1 MGDAVSPE
9 LAELV
14 LEDTAEKMKAGVGHA
29 RTDFAKIRT
38 GRANP
43 ALIEKLMVDY
53 YGSDVPLQQI
63 ASFTVP
69 EARQLLVTPYDKS
82 SVGAIEKAIQ
92 NSDLG
97 LTPSNDG
104 VTIRL
109 SFPPLTQERRK
120 EYVRTVRKYA
130 EEAKIKLRNTRRAGR
145 HELEALEKDH
155 DITTDEL
162 HSYEKRLDDMI
173 HQHEADIDTAL
184 HAKEQELLED

>member
-1 MGDAVSPE
+1 VTSE
-9 LAELV
+9 LADLV
-14 LEDTAEKMKAGVGHA
+14 LEETTDKMRDGVGKA
-29 RTDFAKIRT
+29 RRDFAKIRT

-43 ALIEKLMVDY
+43 SLIEKLMVDY
-53 YGSDVPLQQI
+53 YGTDVPLQQI
-63 ASFTVP
+63 AGFTVP
-69 EARQLLVTPYDKS
+69 EARQLLVTPYDKT
-82 SVGAIEKAIQ
+82 SVGPIEKAIQ

-104 VTIRL
+104 ITIRL

-120 EYVRTVRKYA
+120 DYVRQVRKMA
-130 EEAKIKLRNTRRAGR
+130 EEAKIGLRNTRRSAR
-145 HELEALEKDH
+145 HELEGLEKDH
-155 DITTDEL
+155 DITTDDL

>member
-82 SVGAIEKAIQ
+82 SVGAIE
-92 NSDLG
+92 N
-97 LTPSNDG
+97 
-104 VTIRL
+104 TIRL

>member
-1 MGDAVSPE
+1 MTTELGD
-9 LAELV
+9 LV
-14 LEDTAEKMKAGVGHA
+14 LEETTDKMKGGVGHA

-38 GRANP
+38 GRASP
-43 ALIEKLMVDY
+43 ALVEKLMVDY
-53 YGSDVPLQQI
+53 YGTDVPLQQI
-63 ASFTVP
+63 AGFTVP
-69 EARQLLVTPYDKS
+69 EARQLLITPYDKS

-104 VTIRL
+104 LTIRL

-120 EYVRTVRKYA
+120 DLVKQVRKMA
-130 EEAKIKLRNTRRAGR
+130 EEAKITLRNVRRAAR

-162 HSYEKRLDDMI
+162 QRYEKRLDEMI
-173 HQHEADIDTAL
+173 HQHEADIDTSL
-184 HAKEQELLED
+184 QAKEQELLED